1 MQTIAVLNQKGGVGK
16 TTTALNLSASIT
28 RKNLSATLIDL
39 DSQGHLTK
47 VFESYPEDV
56 SKTIFGFYSD
66 KTPLQKLLIDWQNIG
81 KFIPSHQELIKVE
94 TKYGNGPEILFKL
107 GNGLKTFNAHAP
119 QDFIVLDCPANTGV
133 LCLSA
138 IFAADLVII
147 PIASDHFSLAGAKRI
162 EFVLGA
168 LERVLK
174 RRVSR
179 CYLTTRFDKRRKISS
194 ETYQEAQ
201 QKFGDELLDTIIY
214 ENVALTNSVKNHQD
228 IFTFDS
234 KSTGAKNYG
243 ELLEELI
250 QNKWLEVTEKLS
262 L

>member
-1 MQTIAVLNQKGGVGK
+1 MGSCMQTIAVLNQKGGVGK

-28 RKNLSATLIDL
+28 RKNLSSTLIDL

-66 KTPLQKLLIDWQNIG
+66 NTPLQKLLIDWQNIG

-107 GNGLKTFNAHAP
+107 GKGLKTFNETSP

-147 PIASDHFSLAGAKRI
+147 PIASDHFSLEGAKRI

-174 RRVSR
+174 KRVSR

-194 ETYQEAQ
+194 EIYDEAK
-201 QKFGDELLDTIIY
+201 QKFGNELLNTIIN

-228 IFTFDS
+228 IFTYDS
-234 KSTGAKNYG
+234 KSSGAKNYG
-243 ELLEELI
+243 ELLEELL
-250 QNKWLEVTEKLS
+250 QNRCWEAT
-262 L
+262 